1 MANSPYTLFSLP
13 AAGPSLTAGTAA
25 SMLIAASPA
34 VGQVRPTIPANWIG
48 YGTRV
53 TFDATG
59 IITTAASSPGTG
71 TWDVRFGSVIVATST
86 GPTFPTSMS
95 SWKWQ
100 LHHDITCRSVGA
112 TTAATMFG
120 ATGYLMYGATAS
132 TDTVLQLPYNVN
144 PPVAGTGFD
153 STVPNVFDAFFTES
167 VATAT
172 FVCET
177 ACAVIWNPQY

>member
-1 MANSPYTLFSLP
+1 MANSPYTLFTLA

-25 SMLIAASPA
+25 SLLVAASPA
-34 VGQVRPTIPANWIG
+34 AGQLRSTIPANWVG

-59 IITTAASSPGTG
+59 IITTAATQGTG
-71 TWDVRFGSVIVATST
+71 TFDVRFGSVVVATS
-86 GPTFPTSMS
+86 GAFPLTASMS

-100 LHHDITCRSVGA
+100 VHFDMTCRAVGA
-112 TTAATMFG
+112 TTAANIWNQ
-120 ATGYLMYGATAS
+120 GYVMYGASAT
-132 TDTVLQLPYNVN
+132 TDTVLQMPYNTN
-144 PPVAGTGFD
+144 PPTIGTGFD

-167 VATAT
+167 LGTAT

-177 ACAVIWNPQY
+177 ACAVIWNPNY